1 MGVCDF
7 GKGSSMIVVGLQ
19 TLFDVV
25 DFVRA
30 SSNKANWLGGVV
42 LVGLG
47 GHCRQPERSAE
58 VHTLDDG
65 LINAAVHSTK
75 ACLRCLPLGIH
86 FVGDLVRRR
95 LQAVIL
101 RRKSWAE
108 KENGSA
114 SEGSQDAK
122 TK

>member
-1 MGVCDF
+1 MCGF
-7 GKGSSMIVVGLQ
+7 SKGDGMIIVDLQ
-19 TLFDVV
+19 TLIDVV
-25 DFVRA
+25 DLVRA
-30 SSNKANWLGGVV
+30 SSSEADWLEGVV
-42 LVGLG
+42 FVGSG
-47 GHCRQPERSAE
+47 GHCRQPERNTE

-65 LINAAVHSTK
+65 LINTAVHSIE
-75 ACLRCLPLGIH
+75 ACLGCLPLGIH
-86 FVGDLVRRR
+86 FVGDLVRCR

-114 SEGSQDAK
+114 SKGSQDAK

>member
-19 TLFDVV
+19 TLIDVV
-25 DFVRA
+25 NFVWA

-42 LVGLG
+42 FIGLG

-65 LINAAVHSTK
+65 LINAAVHSIK
-75 ACLRCLPLGIH
+75 ACLRCLPLSIH
-86 FVGDLVRRR
+86 LVGNLVRRR

-101 RRKSWAE
+101 RGKSWAE
-108 KENGSA
+108 KKKWVDKQRKSG
-114 SEGSQDAK
+114 
-122 TK
+122 

>member
-1 MGVCDF
+1 
-7 GKGSSMIVVGLQ
+7 MIIVGLQ
-19 TLFDVV
+19 TLVYVV
-25 DFVRA
+25 NLVWA
-30 SSNKANWLGGVV
+30 SSSEADWPEGVV
-42 LVGLG
+42 LVGSG
-47 GHCRQPERSAE
+47 GHCRQPERSAK

-65 LINAAVHSTK
+65 LINAAVRSIK

-86 FVGDLVRRR
+86 LVGDLVRCR
-95 LQAVIL
+95 LQVVIL

-114 SEGSQDAK
+114 SKGSQDAK